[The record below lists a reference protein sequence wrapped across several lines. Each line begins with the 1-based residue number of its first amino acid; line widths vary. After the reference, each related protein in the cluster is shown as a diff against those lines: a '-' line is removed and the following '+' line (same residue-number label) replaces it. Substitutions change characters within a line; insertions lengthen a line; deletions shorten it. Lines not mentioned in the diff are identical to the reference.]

1 MKLRVPHATE
11 LNDSLPSYFRTDV
24 NGCKTYGCP
33 NLGISDPSR
42 YTRSKRLGYEAYHC
56 PKCGAY
62 PPVLLSKP
70 INDLL
75 RQLCHHQCLP
85 DIRQCP
91 QCFQDQDSNNNP
103 KTVRAYGVTSAGT
116 PRVQCRQCLHV
127 FSLLNKER
135 LFEQLQPLW
144 TLLQKSH
151 ADVLSDVN
159 GQADCVV
166 TTDMLRVSSGLSPQ
180 VFYRRM
186 ALLSQLLQQYASR
199 VETKGIARYNKGDLG
214 ANDSGNDDD
223 SRTNEDGT
231 NNENNIAP
239 LSLQTNSHVVR
250 CRSGLAGSHGCDTW
264 WLTTAE
270 SQTGYQLLQS
280 ANVLIHREALGNRP
294 YQGAYQ
300 LTTCEGDINETET
313 LFETATL
320 TYGRIM
326 ARRQF
331 DELAYCDGEYRH
343 LKDGVLLRPVYAAHA
358 HFQFLNVLLV
368 PVSHTNF
375 ILQHESFIR
384 GAAIFAFQQPV
395 IDKRCQLYYLHYS
408 MMNVSKECHTSVC
421 DKSPKH
427 QMLSW
432 WNENWQQRMHVYQS
446 QQWQLCVGRLT
457 QQGQAHVVTTR
468 PDWNADFWH
477 GFDAWLPATY
487 RTKLSY
493 SMLCTWLGIYRFL
506 YNFQQEPSRNEL
518 FLRHNMDTQS
528 IKSLVSYLNQE

>member
-1 MKLRVPHATE
+1 MKMRVSHATE
-11 LNDSLPSYFRTDV
+11 LKNSLPSCFRTDV

-56 PKCGAY
+56 PECGAY

-75 RQLCHHQCLP
+75 RHLCHHQCLP

-91 QCFQDQDSNNNP
+91 QCFQDKDKDKDKVTNNNP
-103 KTVRAYGVTSAGT
+103 KTVHAYGVTSAGT

-127 FSLLNKER
+127 FSLLNEER
-135 LFEQLQPLW
+135 LSEQLQPLW
-144 TLLQKSH
+144 TLLQQSH
-151 ADVLSDVN
+151 TDVLFEVN
-159 GQADCVV
+159 GQATRAV
-166 TTDMLRVSSGLSPQ
+166 TPDILRLRSGLQPQ

-186 ALLSQLLQQYASR
+186 ALLSQLLRQYASR
-199 VETKGIARYNKGDLG
+199 VEEEGIPRYNEGY
-214 ANDSGNDDD
+214 AGNKA
-223 SRTNEDGT
+223 S
-231 NNENNIAP
+231 ENNITP

-270 SQTGYQLLQS
+270 SQTGYQLFQS
-280 ANVLIHREALGNRP
+280 ANVLTHREALGNRP

-320 TYGRIM
+320 TYERIM

-331 DELAYCDGEYRH
+331 DEFAYCDGEHSH

-358 HFQFLNVLLV
+358 HFQFLNVLLA
-368 PVSHTNF
+368 PVFHTNF

-408 MMNVSKECHTSVC
+408 MMNTSLECHSSVC
-421 DKSPKH
+421 DKPPKH
-427 QMLSW
+427 QTLSW
-432 WNENWQQRMHVYQS
+432 WSENWQQRMHVYQS
-446 QQWQLCVGRLT
+446 QRWQLCVGRLT

-468 PDWNADFWH
+468 PDWNADFWY

-506 YNFQQEPSRNEL
+506 YNFQQDPSRNEL
-518 FLRHNMDTQS
+518 FFRHNMDTQS